1 MHHCPKLDGLPLY
14 TYMEGWSSIYLYT
27 YIHTQCK
34 YSYSY
39 HLHHALTL
47 AHINQPFSMVNSLNC
62 WFPCGSHVAISKAQ
76 LLPFLSSRLGDG
88 AVAVGLAPSGKVFL
102 GGRFMAAVPV
112 GINPSIQI
120 AIKIAFWAYDFGIF
134 WWYFTDLNKYLVGLG
149 SSICVYICIY
159 ICIFMYIYICIY
171 IYMHIYMYIY
181 MYIIIYIYIH
191 IVYTYHM
198 WYIYI
203 NTYLL

>member
-1 MHHCPKLDGLPLY
+1 MTIFHSNPYAPLSKV
-14 TYMEGWSSIYLYT
+14 GWSTIVYLYGGMVINLFI
-27 YIHTQCK
+27 YIYTHTQCK

-112 GINPSIQI
+112 GINPSIQV

-134 WWYFTDLNKYLVGLG
+134 WWYFTDLNKYLEGLG
-149 SSICVYICIY
+149 SSICVYIYKY
-159 ICIFMYIYICIY
+159 IF
-171 IYMHIYMYIY
+171 
-181 MYIIIYIYIH
+181 IINIS
-191 IVYTYHM
+191 T
-198 WYIYI
+198 
-203 NTYLL
+203 NPN

>member
-1 MHHCPKLDGLPLY
+1 MTIFHSNPYAPLSKV
-14 TYMEGWSSIYLYT
+14 GWSTIVYLYGGMVINLFI
-27 YIHTQCK
+27 YIYTHTQCK

-112 GINPSIQI
+112 GINPSIQV
-120 AIKIAFWAYDFGIF
+120 AIKIAF
-134 WWYFTDLNKYLVGLG
+134 
-149 SSICVYICIY
+149 
-159 ICIFMYIYICIY
+159 
-171 IYMHIYMYIY
+171 
-181 MYIIIYIYIH
+181 
-191 IVYTYHM
+191 
-198 WYIYI
+198 
-203 NTYLL
+203 

>member
-1 MHHCPKLDGLPLY
+1 MLNIFKHYLYDDFPFKSICTIVQSWMVYHCIPIWGDGHQ
-14 TYMEGWSSIYLYT
+14 SIYIHIYT
-27 YIHTQCK
+27 HTQCK

-112 GINPSIQI
+112 GINPSIQV
-120 AIKIAFWAYDFGIF
+120 AIKIAF
-134 WWYFTDLNKYLVGLG
+134 
-149 SSICVYICIY
+149 
-159 ICIFMYIYICIY
+159 
-171 IYMHIYMYIY
+171 
-181 MYIIIYIYIH
+181 
-191 IVYTYHM
+191 
-198 WYIYI
+198 
-203 NTYLL
+203 